1 MKYKNKKGQI
11 EQLQGLILALIIVG
25 VVLVVGFLIFEQTK
39 DQVVDL
45 ISSAT
50 ATNESFA
57 YVNYTQTALA
67 YSPGSVTL
75 SCTALYNDTLNAV
88 PISVNNYTCNTSG
101 IYVSNPGGA
110 LLITEAQTLW
120 VTYTYKM
127 SDYAYNATNEV
138 QNATQ
143 DIPGWLPI
151 IVVVVIG
158 ALLIGLV
165 SFLRG
170 QAR

>member
-50 ATNESFA
+50 STNESFA

-67 YSPGSVTL
+67 HSPTSVTL
-75 SCTALYNDTLNAV
+75 SCAALYNDTLNAV
-88 PISVNNYTCNTSG
+88 PISANNYTCNTSG
-101 IYVSNPGGA
+101 IYVSNPGGV

-127 SDYAYNATNEV
+127 PDYAYNATS
-138 QNATQ
+138 QLQTTTQ

-151 IVVVVIG
+151 IIVVVIG